1 MKPDAPLTELT
12 EPHKAVLRYLQ
23 QRGLDVWFE
32 TEFPPYRVDLYL
44 PRYHA
49 AVEVDGPLHTRE
61 KDEERDE
68 NLLAEYRLPVH
79 HIPAAEATRPAS
91 WWPGLASF
99 LNGARPS
106 RIQRWAQCEDK
117 VTW

>member
-1 MKPDAPLTELT
+1 MKPDSQLTELT
-12 EPHKAVLRYLQ
+12 APHKAVLRYLQ
-23 QRGLDVWFE
+23 QRGLDVWWE
-32 TEFPPYRVDLYL
+32 IEFPPYRVDLYL

-79 HIPAAEATRPAS
+79 HIPTGDAGHPES
-91 WWPGLASF
+91 WWTGLATF
-99 LNGARPS
+99 LNDARPS
-106 RIQRWAQCEDK
+106 RRRRWELVEDK
-117 VTW
+117 VPW